1 MTFAPVGT
9 TLIERLG
16 AGAVFEV
23 GLVRGAD
30 GKIHVVKR
38 IAAPARGP
46 DAETAMLRERDVLRA
61 ARGAPLPEFVA
72 FGTDA
77 LGDFLVE
84 TRAHGSAARRWLE
97 QPKALDAARWLAL
110 ARAAAEAVATLH
122 AWQDARGPLDITH
135 GDVSPDNLFFSEE
148 GEVTFVDLSSTTW
161 RDGPSPAF
169 AGDTG
174 TMPYSAPERLR
185 GDAGSTQETDVYAL
199 AATLLA
205 LAVGPI
211 TSAPTAA
218 GRLWETATSGVR
230 SERIE
235 DRRDLPRR
243 ARDAL
248 VAALR
253 FDPAERLVAARE
265 LWERL
270 SSG

>member
-1 MTFAPVGT
+1 MTFAPAGT

-16 AGAVFEV
+16 EGAVFEV
-23 GLVRGAD
+23 GLVRSAD
-30 GKIHVVKR
+30 GRISVIKR
-38 IAAPARGP
+38 IAVAARGP
-46 DAETAMLRERDVLRA
+46 DAETAILRERDVLRA
-61 ARGAPLPEFVA
+61 ARGAPLPQLVA
-72 FGTDA
+72 FGSDA
-77 LGDFLVE
+77 LGDFLLE
-84 TRAHGSAARRWLE
+84 SKALGAAARCLLD
-97 QPKALDAARWLAL
+97 QPKPLDAARWLSL
-110 ARAAAEAVATLH
+110 ARAAAGALATLH
-122 AWQDARGPLDITH
+122 AWQDAKGPLDIAH
-135 GDVSPDNLFFSEE
+135 GDISPDNLFFGEE
-148 GEVTFVDLSSTTW
+148 DEVTFVDLSSTTW

-218 GRLWETATSGVR
+218 GRLWEAATSGVR

-235 DRRDLPRR
+235 ERSDLPRR
-243 ARDAL
+243 AR
-248 VAALR
+248 AALAAALK
-253 FDPAERLVAARE
+253 FDPVERLATARE
-265 LWERL
+265 LVERL

>member
-16 AGAVFEV
+16 AGSVFEV
-23 GLVRGAD
+23 GLVRD
-30 GKIHVVKR
+30 GGGRISVIKR
-38 IAAPARGP
+38 IAEPARGP
-46 DAETAMLRERDVLRA
+46 DAETAILRERDVLCA
-61 ARGAPLPEFVA
+61 ARGAPLPELVA

-77 LGDFLVE
+77 LGDFLLE
-84 TRAHGSAARRWLE
+84 TRAPGSAARRWLD
-97 QPKALDAARWLAL
+97 QPKSPDGARWLSL
-110 ARAAAEAVATLH
+110 ARAAAEALSTLH
-122 AWQDARGPLDITH
+122 AWQDAKGSLDIAH
-135 GDVSPDNLFFSEE
+135 GDISPDNLFF
-148 GEVTFVDLSSTTW
+148 GDDGQVTFVDLSSTTW
-161 RDGPSPAF
+161 RDGQMPSF

-174 TMPYSAPERLR
+174 TLPYSAPERLR
-185 GDAGSTQETDVYAL
+185 GDAGSSQETDVYEL

-230 SERIE
+230 SERIQE
-235 DRRDLPRR
+235 RSDLPRR

-253 FDPAERLVAARE
+253 FDPSERLVTARE
-265 LWERL
+265 LVERL
-270 SSG
+270 STG